1 MRFERLELAAFGR
14 FTGHSIDFGDGS
26 PDFHLLFG
34 LNEAGKTTALAA
46 ITDLLFGIE
55 ERTPYNFRHDYRA
68 MRLAATIAD
77 AEGGRLS
84 FQRRKGRSN
93 TLLDADGTVLE
104 EAKLAALLGQVD
116 RPFFSGMFGLDHA
129 ALRQGGQHILSAE
142 GDLGQSLFQAGA
154 AVRDL
159 HALLGRLDAESG
171 SLFAPQAQKPRINA
185 ALAEFKAVRGLIG
198 DVGLKGEAWSQE
210 QAEQA
215 RLTARIA
222 AIADERADLVGR
234 RSQLERIRRVLPLL
248 ARHEALSG
256 ELNSL
261 ADAPHLPDD
270 APAERRTA
278 LTGRQECRRA
288 QREAESLSLR
298 LTERHAELAIDKAIL
313 AVVDVI
319 DRLRKQHGAV
329 AKALDDLPRRL
340 GEQTEM
346 EEQIAGTLRDLDRTV
361 PVADARS
368 LLPARPAVALV
379 RSLITEAA
387 RVDSEQRR
395 TAEAVEDA
403 GELLARLTGDVERLP
418 EAADTQPLK
427 ACLAEVT
434 RHGRLDDL
442 LAGARAEQQ
451 RHEEALATRLSGL
464 AGWTGDAGALARL
477 PVPEDAAVLARE
489 DRLRRAG
496 GRREEAATKLDA
508 FREEERQREA
518 ELAGLMASGPVATE
532 AAVQTARQG
541 RDEGWRLVRRRFIEG
556 QTVEEAPYTG
566 GRPLAD
572 CYERAVAEAD
582 ALADRVKGEARR
594 AAQYAESVKQR
605 TLVEQRRQACED
617 ELAAAK
623 EELTAEQAA
632 WTALWH
638 DSGIAPEH
646 PRAMLGWLAARR
658 EILGL
663 ADQAAAARQ
672 TAARLEQQVT
682 TGCRSLAAA
691 LARVGEDGS
700 GLGFAALV
708 ARAETATQRLDQ
720 QIANRRTLED
730 RLAGAKEDAAV
741 AQHRLDAAS
750 RAAADWRRRW
760 ALALSP
766 LGLAADSATA
776 VVEAVLGVLDN
787 LAALLPKAED
797 LSHRI
802 TTMKEDVAS
811 FAQAVTD
818 LVTAAAPDLA
828 GREPLDA
835 LSAMAARAQAARDA
849 DQAARELE
857 RQIEEAEA
865 SRSAAERGL
874 TEAEENLARLC
885 RQAGCAQPEDLEDA
899 ERRSARRQAVDHEK
913 AALGR
918 EILEAGDGLGL
929 AAIAE
934 EVRTVDRD
942 HILPALDEAMAGL
955 DALGEESDRLKGEL
969 AQHDSALAAMDGANT
984 AAAAAENAERLL
996 AAIRDDA
1003 ERYIRLRLGQAILRQ
1018 AIERY
1023 RQRHQGPLM
1032 ARAADLFRRL
1042 TLDAFA
1048 GLDTGFDDRDQP
1060 ILLAVRSDGA
1070 KVEVAGLSEGT
1081 RDQLFLALRLAAVDL
1096 HLAAGHRLPFIVDD
1110 LLIHFDDERSTAA
1123 LAVLAELATR
1133 TQVLFFTHNRHMVE
1147 LARNRLPTDAYRVVV
1162 LE

>member
-14 FTGHSIDFGDGS
+14 FTGHAIDFGDGS

-34 LNEAGKTTALAA
+34 LNEAGKTTTLAA
-46 ITDLLFGIE
+46 VTDLLFGIE

-68 MRLAATIAD
+68 MLLAATVAD
-77 AEGGRLS
+77 AKGDRLS

-93 TLLDADGTVLE
+93 TLLDADGNVLE

-185 ALAEFKAVRGLIG
+185 ALAEFRAVRGRIG
-198 DVGLKGEAWSQE
+198 ELGLKGDTWSRE

-222 AIADERADLVGR
+222 AIADERAGLVSR
-234 RSQLERIRRVLPLL
+234 RSQVERIRRVLPLL
-248 ARHEALSG
+248 ARHQALSG
-256 ELNSL
+256 EADSL
-261 ADAPHLPDD
+261 ADAPRLPDD
-270 APAERRTA
+270 APAQRRAA
-278 LTGRQECRRA
+278 LTSRQECRRA
-288 QREAESLSLR
+288 RGEAESLSSR
-298 LTERHAELAIDKAIL
+298 LKERLAGL
-313 AVVDVI
+313 AVDQAVLAVADAV

-329 AKALDDLPRRL
+329 AKTLEDLPRRL
-340 GEQTEM
+340 GEQAEM
-346 EEQIAGTLRDLDRTV
+346 QEQIAGILRDLGRATV
-361 PVADARS
+361 PVADARV
-368 LLPARPAVALV
+368 LLPSRPAVALI

-387 RVDSEQRR
+387 RVETEHRR
-395 TAEAVEDA
+395 TAEAAEDA
-403 GELLARLTGDVERLP
+403 RELATRLADDMESLP
-418 EAADTQPLK
+418 EAMDPQPL
-427 ACLAEVT
+427 ADCLAEVT

-442 LAGARAEQQ
+442 LAAARAERQ
-451 RHEEALATRLSGL
+451 RHEESLAARLAAL
-464 AGWTGDAGALARL
+464 AGWVGDAGALARL
-477 PVPEDAAVLARE
+477 PVPDETAVLESE
-489 DRLRRAG
+489 DRWRRAAA
-496 GRREEAATKLDA
+496 RREEADTKLGA
-508 FREEERQREA
+508 VHEEERQREA
-518 ELAGLMASGPVATE
+518 ELAGLMAAGPVATE
-532 AAVQTARQG
+532 AAVQTARQL

-572 CYERAVAEAD
+572 CYESAVAEAD

-605 TLVEQRRQACED
+605 TLAERRRQACEA
-617 ELAAAK
+617 EAAAARDN
-623 EELTAEQAA
+623 LTAEEAA
-632 WTALWH
+632 WQALWH
-638 DSGIAPEH
+638 DSAVVPDR

-658 EILGL
+658 EILGS

-672 TAARLEQQVT
+672 TAAGLEQQVAA
-682 TGCRSLAAA
+682 GCRSLTAA
-691 LARVGEDGS
+691 LTRVGEDGS

-708 ARAETATQRLDQ
+708 ARAETATRRLDQ
-720 QIANRRTLED
+720 RVTDRRTLKD

-741 AQHRLDAAS
+741 ARRRLEAAG

-766 LGLAADSATA
+766 LDMAADSGTV
-776 VVEAVLGVLDN
+776 VVEEVLGVLDH

-797 LSHRI
+797 LGHRI
-802 TTMKEDVAS
+802 ATMKEDVAS
-811 FAQAVTD
+811 FGQAVAA
-818 LVTAAAPDLA
+818 LATAATPDLI

-835 LSAMAARAQAARDA
+835 LSAMASRAQAARDA
-849 DQAARELE
+849 DRAAGELG

-874 TEAEENLARLC
+874 AAAEENLARLC
-885 RQAGCAQPEDLEDA
+885 RQAGCAQPEDLEEA
-899 ERRSARRQAVDHEK
+899 ERRAARRQAVEQEK
-913 AALGR
+913 AGLER

-934 EVRTVDRD
+934 EVQTMDRD
-942 HILPALDEAMAGL
+942 QILSTLDAVNAGL
-955 DALGEESDRLKGEL
+955 EALGEETDRLRGEL
-969 AQHDSALAAMDGANT
+969 ARHETALAAMDGADT
-984 AAAAAENAERLL
+984 AAAAAEDAERLL

-1003 ERYIRLRLGQAILRQ
+1003 ERYIRLRLGQAVLRQ
-1018 AIERY
+1018 AVERY

-1032 ARAADLFRRL
+1032 ARAAELFRRL
-1042 TLDAFA
+1042 TLDAFS

-1060 ILLAVRSDGA
+1060 ILLAVRSSGV

-1096 HLAAGHRLPFIVDD
+1096 HLAAGRRLPFLADD
-1110 LLIHFDDERSTAA
+1110 LLIHFDDERSTAG

-1133 TQVLFFTHNRHMVE
+1133 TQVLFFTHNRHMVD
-1147 LARNRLPTDAYRVVV
+1147 LARKHLPAGAYRVTT
-1162 LE
+1162 L